1 MAEAGLGLLVR
12 LVLAQWRR
20 RPLQTLLG
28 AALLA
33 LGVATLVFVV
43 SVQGQLSRQLER
55 DARGVDL
62 VVGAKGS
69 PLQLI
74 LSAVYHVDVPT
85 GNLPH
90 ATLATLRGNRLVAQA
105 IPLALGDSVRGF
117 RIVGTEPA
125 LLELYGARFASGAA
139 WTAPMQA
146 VIGAQ
151 VARATGLGVGSE
163 FLGTH
168 GLAEGGAEHAE
179 ARCRVVGVLSPA
191 GSVLDRLVLTDLV
204 SVWQVHE
211 GEAVDEQERR
221 VLEAERQV
229 TAILVRY
236 ASPLGAAILPR
247 QVNAEGGLQAAA
259 PAAEVAR
266 LFAVAG
272 VGIETLRAFAAVLIV
287 AALLALFITLYGA
300 LEERRY
306 DLAILRMLGASPRQ
320 VALLLLIEAWLLA
333 ALGWIAGLALGLGA
347 VALLGRWLAQERSFA
362 IGLAVPWAEL
372 GALALVALA
381 VATLA
386 ALLPAWRAARM
397 DLARTLARQ

>member
-1 MAEAGLGLLVR
+1 VAEAGVGLLVR

-43 SVQGQLSRQLER
+43 SVQGQLARQLER

-85 GNLPH
+85 GNVP
-90 ATLATLRGNRLVAQA
+90 LATVASLRGNRLVTQA
-105 IPLALGDSVRGF
+105 IPVALGDSVRGF
-117 RIVGTEPA
+117 RIVGTEPG
-125 LLELYGARFASGAA
+125 LVEWYGARLASGSV
-139 WTAPMQA
+139 WSGPMQA

-151 VARATGLGVGSE
+151 VARVTGLAVGSE

-168 GLAEGGAEHAE
+168 GLTEGGAEHAE
-179 ARCRVVGVLSPA
+179 ARYRVVGVLAPS
-191 GSVLDRLVLTDLV
+191 GSVLDRLVLTDLA
-204 SVWQVHE
+204 SVWRVHE
-211 GEAVDEQERR
+211 GEATDDEERR

-229 TAILVRY
+229 TAVLVRY
-236 ASPLGAAILPR
+236 ASPLAAAILPR
-247 QVNAEGGLQAAA
+247 QVNAEAGLQAAA

-272 VGIETLRAFAAVLIV
+272 VGIDTLRAFAVVLIG

-306 DLAILRMLGASPRQ
+306 DLAILRMLGASPAQ
-320 VALLLLIEAWLLA
+320 VGLLLLIEAWLLA
-333 ALGWIAGLALGLGA
+333 LLGWIAGLGLGLGA
-347 VALLGRWLAQERSFA
+347 VGAVGRWLAAERSFSV
-362 IGLAVPWAEL
+362 GVAVPWSEL
-372 GALALVALA
+372 AVLAAIALG